1 MGDNSEKNCEKSSRE
16 SEMEEFRQNLREKR
30 EQRQTVLSN
39 FRKKFAKL
47 ERENSKLRDI
57 IENAGL
63 KVDFDDELDAKSA
76 DMCTSS
82 TIVASPDDSDHQQ
95 DDDDDHVTSIK
106 TNLAETQHELQ
117 LANANV
123 LSLTSELSA
132 IKRQVVSLKEVNTI
146 SKQLM
151 EIRETEVNQ
160 LRAKLRDIEESIAD
174 REMVIMSE
182 NLRNEYIRQLDNM
195 KNLKVLYEQRARASD
210 LEMETLRERLIASE
224 NRLKEQVDKN
234 QEQENH
240 IHQLEND
247 LSITQNQLV
256 DSKCEIETIQTE
268 YGAIN
273 QLFGRML
280 MGFNS
285 GNDNLDIDKLTEIL
299 EEHRL
304 LLSNIT
310 NNEESLIANNFLP
323 KVLYDLV
330 TQATE
335 KEDNETENDEKTVEN
350 SSCSNVD
357 RREISSTEEI
367 IGNLPKVWRIL
378 TELLSHQKKI
388 NPVPL
393 QEDGQNE
400 DCYKSVQTPS
410 GPQLVLSVSKTYIKL
425 KNLILEKKSLTKETN
440 RLKTLNSHLERTLES
455 QEKRLGVVSVELTKT
470 WHLVNRLQRQ
480 HRQLH
485 TQEQVLRYQ
494 LQQKRRL
501 LLELKEELEY
511 CRVKWAKAREK
522 NEDSEV
528 QWESL
533 RREFASRKDGSAS
546 AESGYSD
553 DPVSEDDEDDGKSA
567 GDVDSDEEIQKIPT
581 IIPQVIDKKNPSNET
596 LEEMFN
602 RISGSVQEENP
613 PEIVE
618 NTSPRATTPP
628 ENNLEN
634 NAANVENAATSTS
647 NASTSVLT
655 ENEEDYTARRAAR
668 LKRLEEECKTFM
680 AKMTENRNRGSQLC
694 NHLDRVHT
702 RFGDNRTV
710 EENANESS
718 LTPDTTTIPTP
729 SDPETTTRRT
739 TQLEHHEG
747 ECKSVVDAQM
757 SMIECNLEQVNNST
771 DLTTN
776 PQGGILTA
784 TEENYT
790 SRRSERIQRLEA
802 QCRELMDKM
811 TANRNRGEEL
821 SDQLDE
827 MHQRF
832 SSRSSSEAPSSQ
844 SPDPPDN
851 TPENHEKEEDPG
863 ENFP

>member
-1 MGDNSEKNCEKSSRE
+1 MGDSCEENREKSARE
-16 SEMEEFRQNLREKR
+16 CKMEEFRQNLREKR
-30 EQRQTVLSN
+30 EQRQTVIAN
-39 FRKKFAKL
+39 FRQKL
-47 ERENSKLRDI
+47 THLEKENVKLREI
-57 IENAGL
+57 IETAGI
-63 KVDFDDELDAKSA
+63 KVDFEDDFDAKSA
-76 DMCTSS
+76 DIAATSS

-106 TNLAETQHELQ
+106 SNLAETQHELQ

-132 IKRQVVSLKEVNTI
+132 VKRQVVSLKEVNTI

-160 LRAKLRDIEESIAD
+160 LKEKLREIEETLAD
-174 REMVIMSE
+174 RETLIMSE

-195 KNLKVLYEQRARASD
+195 KNLRTLYEQRARLSN
-210 LEMETLRERLIASE
+210 LEIESLKERLIASE
-224 NRLKEQVDKN
+224 NQLKEEVDKN
-234 QEQENH
+234 HEHENL
-240 IHQLEND
+240 IHHLEND
-247 LSITQNQLV
+247 LSVTQNQLA
-256 DSKCEIETIQTE
+256 DSKCETENLQTE

-299 EEHRL
+299 EDHRL
-304 LLSNIT
+304 LLSDIT
-310 NNEESLIANNFLP
+310 NNEESLIASNFLP
-323 KVLYDLV
+323 KVLCDLV
-330 TQATE
+330 TQASE
-335 KEDNETENDEKTVEN
+335 KDNDVENACGEN
-350 SSCSNVD
+350 SSTPTF
-357 RREISSTEEI
+357 SSTEEI

-425 KNLILEKKSLTKETN
+425 KNLILEKKSLTKETT
-440 RLKTLNSHLERTLES
+440 RLKTLNCHLERTLQS
-455 QEKRLGVVSVELTKT
+455 QEKRLSAVSIELTKT

-511 CRVKWAKAREK
+511 CRQKWAKAREK

-533 RREFASRKDGSAS
+533 RREFANRKDGSAS

-553 DPVSEDDEDDGKSA
+553 DPLSEEEEEEEEEDIKSGQEVYSEDETMGACGKSLT
-567 GDVDSDEEIQKIPT
+567 IPEKDMRKSPHT
-581 IIPQVIDKKNPSNET
+581 ET

-602 RISGSVQEENP
+602 RISAQGNPQEITQDSEASSADTANAT
-613 PEIVE
+613 PEEEPTNSI
-618 NTSPRATTPP
+618 A
-628 ENNLEN
+628 
-634 NAANVENAATSTS
+634 STS
-647 NASTSVLT
+647 NATVLT
-655 ENEEDYTARRAAR
+655 ANEEEYTLRRAAR
-668 LKRLEEECKTFM
+668 LQRLEEECKTFVARM
-680 AKMTENRNRGSQLC
+680 NENRNRGSQLC
-694 NHLDRVHT
+694 NQLDRVHT
-702 RFGDNRTV
+702 RFSDNRTV
-710 EENANESS
+710 EENANEPQPQPTES
-718 LTPDTTTIPTP
+718 LV
-729 SDPETTTRRT
+729 E
-739 TQLEHHEG
+739 
-747 ECKSVVDAQM
+747 ECKASV
-757 SMIECNLEQVNNST
+757 C
-771 DLTTN
+771 
-776 PQGGILTA
+776 QGSESPSRGLLTA
-784 TEENYT
+784 TEEEYT
-790 SRRSERIQRLEA
+790 ARRSERIQRLEA
-802 QCRELMDKM
+802 QCKELMDRM
-811 TANRNRGEEL
+811 AANKNRGEEL

-832 SSRSSSEAPSSQ
+832 SSRSSSEAPQSQ
-844 SPDPPDN
+844 TPDLTDSPQDN
-851 TPENHEKEEDPG
+851 AEDGEAKEP
-863 ENFP
+863 